1 MPHRSTKWRLTGS
14 YIQLAKI
21 SSQKWHASAS
31 FLKIS
36 LIIRMYRNL
45 CQFTESTPIL
55 ANSACF
61 FRNKQNCNCKKLS
74 LTNSLLL
81 LASSLSLTANQ
92 LNTLLFMLVITR
104 FIKLKSLLE
113 KWIRRKAQNKEG
125 TLLGFNREK

>member
-1 MPHRSTKWRLTGS
+1 
-14 YIQLAKI
+14 
-21 SSQKWHASAS
+21 
-31 FLKIS
+31 
-36 LIIRMYRNL
+36 MYRNL
-45 CQFTESTPIL
+45 SQFTESTPIL

-104 FIKLKSLLE
+104 FIKLKCFKEL
-113 KWIRRKAQNKEG
+113 KIKAGVRRTVQNKEG
-125 TLLGFNREK
+125 TMLGFNREK